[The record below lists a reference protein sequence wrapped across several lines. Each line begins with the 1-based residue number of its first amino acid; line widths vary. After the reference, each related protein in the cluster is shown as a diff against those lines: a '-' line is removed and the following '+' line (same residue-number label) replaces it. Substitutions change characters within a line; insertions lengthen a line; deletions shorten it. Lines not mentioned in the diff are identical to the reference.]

1 MFGALRYVNQTR
13 SEIYVMST
21 TPGYGDP
28 ETRNRILEATWELV
42 AEQGARLTLA
52 DAAARASVSRQAV
65 YLHFGD
71 RAGLLVALVQ
81 HMDSTL
87 DLGESL
93 AVVHAAPDGA
103 SLLEAAMRL
112 NTTFWAQVFPVAQ
125 VLEAAQHDDDA
136 LGAAW
141 RDRMRFRHSTFRAM
155 IEALAERG
163 ELAEGWTV
171 DDAAAIL
178 YAVAHFD
185 TWRELVVELGWSND
199 HYVESMTRVL
209 RRALLPC

>member
-1 MFGALRYVNQTR
+1 
-13 SEIYVMST
+13 MST

-28 ETRNRILEATWELV
+28 ETRSRILEATWELV

-112 NTTFWAQVFPVAQ
+112 NTTFWARVFPVAQ

-141 RDRMRFRHSTFRAM
+141 RDRLRFRHSTFRAM
-155 IEALAERG
+155 IGALAERD
-163 ELAEGWTV
+163 ELAEGWTL
-171 DDAAAIL
+171 DDAAAVL

-185 TWRELVVELGWSND
+185 TWRELVVELGWSD
-199 HYVESMTRVL
+199 EHYVESMTRVL
-209 RRALLPC
+209 RRALLPPC

>member
-1 MFGALRYVNQTR
+1 VSSSSA
-13 SEIYVMST
+13 
-21 TPGYGDP
+21 YGDP
-28 ETRNRILEATWELV
+28 ETRSRILDATWELV
-42 AEQGARLTLA
+42 AEQGARLRLA
-52 DAAARASVSRQAV
+52 DVAARAAVSRQAV

-81 HMDSTL
+81 HMDEVL
-87 DLGESL
+87 DLAASL
-93 AVVHAAPDGA
+93 ADVHAAADGA

-112 NTTFWAQVFPVAQ
+112 NTSFWAQVFPVAR
-125 VLEAAQHDDDA
+125 VLAAAQHDDAA

-141 RDRMRFRHSTFRAM
+141 RDRMGLRQSTFRAM

-171 DDAAAIL
+171 DDAAATL

-185 TWRELVVELGWSND
+185 TWRELVVELDWSD
-199 HYVESMTRVL
+199 EHYVASMTRLL
-209 RRALLPC
+209 RRALLTS